1 MTVAAWIVHSRGEL
15 LTALSKLAPPVVFT
29 NGCFDIL
36 HRGHVTYLA
45 QAAALGGSLVV
56 GVNSDASIRRL
67 GKSPDRPINNIEDR
81 MAVLA
86 ALESVDLVVPFD
98 EPTPYALVELVQPD
112 RLVKGGDWPVEDIAG
127 GDIVRRRGG
136 TVHSIPFEYRRST
149 TALIERIRS
158 HGKHSAD

>member
-1 MTVAAWIVHSRGEL
+1 MASEKIVRDWNELKEALRGL
-15 LTALSKLAPPVVFT
+15 KKPVVFT

-56 GVNSDASIRRL
+56 GVNSDESVRRQD
-67 GKSPDRPINNIEDR
+67 KSGDRPINGLEDR
-81 MAVLA
+81 MALLS

-98 EPTPYALVELVQPD
+98 EDTPASLIDLVRPD
-112 RLVKGGDWPVEDIAG
+112 HLVKGGDWPS
-127 GDIVRRRGG
+127 GDIVGADAVKSRGG
-136 TVHSIPFEYRRST
+136 QVHSIPFRYDRST

-158 HGKHSAD
+158 GGKQAR